1 MKLPN
6 GHLAVVSDK
15 KLFGFLLNEEHE
27 EQPGHA
33 DLFHRL
39 LGITA
44 GNAEL
49 LRSALIQAVQTR
61 EASPGGPSPYG
72 TKYEVRFEMTGP
84 RGTYTIL
91 SIWIIERGQENPRL
105 VTAFIE

>member
-6 GHLAVVSDK
+6 GPLAIVSDQ

-27 EQPGHA
+27 TQPGHA

-39 LGITA
+39 LGITSDN
-44 GNAEL
+44 GET
-49 LRSALIQAVQTR
+49 LRSALLNAAATQ
-61 EASPGGPSPYG
+61 EATSGAASPYG
-72 TKYEVRFEMTGP
+72 DKYEIRFEMTGL
-84 RGTYTIL
+84 RRSYTIL
-91 SIWIIERGQENPRL
+91 SVWMIERGQTNPRL

>member
-6 GHLAVVSDK
+6 GNLAVVSDK
-15 KLFGFLLNEEHE
+15 KLFDFLLNEEHE
-27 EQPGHA
+27 TQPGHA

-44 GNAEL
+44 GNGET
-49 LRSALIQAVQTR
+49 LRSALLDAAATQ
-61 EASPGGPSPYG
+61 EATPGGPTPYG
-72 TKYEVRFEMTGP
+72 AKYEIRFEMTGV
-84 RGTYTIL
+84 RKSYTIL
-91 SIWIIERGQENPRL
+91 SVWMIERGQANPRL

>member
-6 GHLAVVSDK
+6 GHLAVVSDE
-15 KLFGFLLNEEHE
+15 KLLGFLLNDEHE
-27 EQPGHA
+27 VQPGHA

-39 LGITA
+39 LGITPD
-44 GNAEL
+44 NAEL
-49 LRSALIQAVQTR
+49 LRSALL
-61 EASPGGPSPYG
+61 EAAELGDASIGGASPYG
-72 TKYEVRFEMTGP
+72 AKYEVRFEMTGP

-91 SIWIIERGQENPRL
+91 SVWIIEHGQVNPRL